1 MVQEWL
7 VSALLLF
14 AHGNAPPTRTDQ
26 VDFVPLVG
34 PLLQDCS
41 PEASPRQ
48 RICRVRRDESAATIG
63 MRLARGAAWAE
74 RGELT
79 IAARS
84 VAGGVSVCCG
94 VQGPLSRIRGTD
106 LWVLT
111 VRIDNIERSV
121 VGLEIYEDGGT
132 TPIGI
137 AEFRGRHAAP
147 PPLRSRRLLG
157 SYARDSIA
165 SEALG
170 AVRTV
175 SVYLPPGWPL
185 RGRRRAIYLADG
197 RYVRDFAPIVDTLIA
212 QGKLPSF
219 ALIGVHAA
227 PAAPGE
233 NASHDSQGR
242 EREYAFLDPRHE
254 RFFVFEVPRW
264 AEERFRL
271 DSTRASRAIWG
282 VSNGGFFAIAMGL
295 RHPDRFGHVIAFS
308 PAGRGPGSETIAPD
322 APHPRF
328 FVLSGYLEAPFER
341 IAEEWLA
348 WFAGAA
354 IEHEVA
360 RYVAGHDPAI
370 WEQSFGRAAAW
381 FLDR

>member
-1 MVQEWL
+1 MVQGWL
-7 VSALLLF
+7 VSALLLV
-14 AHGNAPPTRTDQ
+14 ANGEPAPTHADQ

-34 PLLQDCS
+34 TLLQDCS
-41 PEASPRQ
+41 PNATPRQ

-63 MRLARGAAWAE
+63 ERLRHGAAWAE

-111 VRIDNIERSV
+111 VRIDNIDRSV
-121 VGLEIYEDGGT
+121 VGLEIYEEGGN
-132 TPIGI
+132 TPIGV
-137 AEFRGRHAAP
+137 AEFRGRQAAP
-147 PPLRSRRLLG
+147 RPLRSRQLHG
-157 SYARDSIA
+157 SYLRDSIA

-170 AVRTV
+170 VARAV

-197 RYVRDFAPIVDTLIA
+197 RYVRDFAPLIDTLIA
-212 QGKLPSF
+212 QGKLPPF

-233 NASHDSQGR
+233 NASHDSEGR

-254 RFFVFEVPRW
+254 RFFVVEVPRW

-308 PAGRGPGSETIAPD
+308 PAGRGPGTETIAPGT
-322 APHPRF
+322 PHPRF
-328 FVLSGYLEAPFER
+328 FILSGYLEEPFEK
-341 IAEEWLA
+341 IAEEWLN
-348 WFAGAA
+348 WFADSA
-354 IEHEVA
+354 IEHESA

-370 WEQSFGRAAAW
+370 WEQCFGRAAAW